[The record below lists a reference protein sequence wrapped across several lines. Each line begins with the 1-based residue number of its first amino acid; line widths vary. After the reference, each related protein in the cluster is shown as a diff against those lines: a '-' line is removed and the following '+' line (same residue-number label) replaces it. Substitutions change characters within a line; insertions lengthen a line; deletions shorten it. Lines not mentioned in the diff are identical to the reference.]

1 MKKIILFFFFPLIFL
16 SQNNNFV
23 IGINGGLYLAN
34 QNTSIQYNGNYNSY
48 GVSSIFS
55 NPLNQITFDQFFQ
68 YPYYIYDIPSDI
80 KYNPASEIGFHIG
93 WKKKKSKYY
102 MDMNFSDIKIQ
113 DFITIAV
120 DNPNNLSPEPNY
132 EPVSITGNE
141 KRNMINLGVQKKIYE
156 ESKISLFYPIFLQ
169 LLEVKIVENF
179 ITINNQ
185 QYNIIHNFQSST
197 NINQNQGRIGLGFGS
212 GLIVNYFANKDVSFE
227 FGYHIQYSKTNFS
240 ENLNPWGIQ
249 NSIFARI
256 VLNGSKYLS
265 NSNN

>member
-23 IGINGGLYLAN
+23 IGINGGVYLAN

-48 GVSSIFS
+48 GVPSIFN
-55 NPLNQITFDQFFQ
+55 NPLNQNTFDQFFQ
-68 YPYYIYDIPSDI
+68 YPYYIYDIPNDI
-80 KYNPASEIGFHIG
+80 KYNPASELGFHIG
-93 WKKKKSKYY
+93 WKKKKSKYFI
-102 MDMNFSDIKIQ
+102 DINFSDIKIQ

-169 LLEVKIVENF
+169 LLEVKIVDNF
-179 ITINNQ
+179 IGNFNSKKR
-185 QYNIIHNFQSST
+185 NIF
-197 NINQNQGRIGLGFGS
+197 
-212 GLIVNYFANKDVSFE
+212 NK
-227 FGYHIQYSKTNFS
+227 IILK
-240 ENLNPWGIQ
+240 
-249 NSIFARI
+249 NSIKEFFKDI
-256 VLNGSKYLS
+256 YSG
-265 NSNN
+265 